1 MTENN
6 ENAEITVNVESLD
19 ELTFANRNKEYGA
32 YFLRKK
38 YNKYVFIAFVI
49 AFVFIST
56 AVVTPVILGYYNKSR
71 VGKKEKKEV
80 TAVIEKVF
88 KEEYVP
94 PPPPPP
100 PTANVVKAV
109 RFTAPVVVEEVV
121 DQKSMDFATPDDVGS
136 NDAPPENQIVTLEV
150 EKKKDDVVQEEPVFV
165 VVEENAT
172 FQGGDLNTFRTWV
185 MEHTKYPESA
195 REMGIEGR
203 VIVQFV
209 INSTGHIENVKVL
222 RELDP
227 ACDQEA
233 IRVIKSS
240 PKWVPGKQGGRAV
253 KQQFVLPIVFKLQN
267 Q

>member
-1 MTENN
+1 M
-6 ENAEITVNVESLD
+6 
-19 ELTFANRNKEYGA
+19 
-32 YFLRKK
+32 
-38 YNKYVFIAFVI
+38 FIAFI
-49 AFVFIST
+49 IGFSFITTS
-56 AVVTPVILGYYNKSR
+56 VVTPLIVSYYNRTKLGR
-71 VGKKEKKEV
+71 TEKKEV
-80 TAVIEKVF
+80 TAVLEKVF
-88 KEEYVP
+88 KEDLP

-100 PTANVVKAV
+100 PPPSANVVKAV
-109 RFTAPVVVEEVV
+109 RFTAPVVVEQVL
-121 DQKSMDFATPDDVGS
+121 DQNKMDFAMPEDVGD
-136 NDAPPENQIVTLEV
+136 NTAGPGDTGPVELVV
-150 EKKKDDVVQEEPVFV
+150 EKKDEVVQEDQVFV

-172 FQGGDLNTFRTWV
+172 FQGGDINTFRSWV

-209 INSTGHIENVKVL
+209 INASGHIENVKVL

-233 IRVIKSS
+233 VRVIKSS
-240 PKWVPGKQGGRAV
+240 PKWTPGKQGGKAV